1 MQLYLSMFLAILSM
15 PLASLA
21 GIFAMELGYVLSF
34 RQAIGVG
41 VLVGTVILI
50 LAVILFLL
58 SIPST
63 MQRMRT
69 STSTVNKSQG

>member
-1 MQLYLSMFLAILSM
+1 MKLYLSMFLAVICM
-15 PLASLA
+15 PIASLA
-21 GIFAMELGYVLSF
+21 GIFSMELGYVLSF

-63 MQRMRT
+63 MHRLRA
-69 STSTVNKSQG
+69 STYTINKSQG

>member
-1 MQLYLSMFLAILSM
+1 MKLYLSMFLATLSM
-15 PLASLA
+15 PIASLA

-41 VLVGTVILI
+41 VLVGTVVLI
-50 LAVILFLL
+50 LAAILFVL

-63 MQRMRT
+63 MQRLRASTCT
-69 STSTVNKSQG
+69 SNKNQG

>member
-1 MQLYLSMFLAILSM
+1 
-15 PLASLA
+15 
-21 GIFAMELGYVLSF
+21 MELGYVLSF

-63 MQRMRT
+63 MHRLRA
-69 STSTVNKSQG
+69 STSTVNTSQE

>member
-1 MQLYLSMFLAILSM
+1 MKLYLSMFLATLSM
-15 PLASLA
+15 PIASLA
-21 GIFAMELGYVLSF
+21 GIFSMELGYVLSF

-50 LAVILFLL
+50 VAVIFFML

-63 MQRMRT
+63 MQRLRILANT
-69 STSTVNKSQG
+69 GSQGRG

>member
-1 MQLYLSMFLAILSM
+1 MKLYVAMFFATLSM
-15 PLASLA
+15 PFASLA

-50 LAVILFLL
+50 LALILFLI

-63 MQRMRT
+63 MQRLRSAACT
-69 STSTVNKSQG
+69 DNRRG

>member
-1 MQLYLSMFLAILSM
+1 MKLYLSMFLAVICM
-15 PLASLA
+15 PIASLA

-50 LAVILFLL
+50 LAVIFFLL

-63 MQRMRT
+63 MQRLRT
-69 STSTVNKSQG
+69 SNCTGNKSQG

>member
-1 MQLYLSMFLAILSM
+1 MKLYLSMFLAVICM
-15 PLASLA
+15 PIASLA
-21 GIFAMELGYVLSF
+21 GIFSMELGYVLSF

-63 MQRMRT
+63 IHRLRA

>member
-1 MQLYLSMFLAILSM
+1 MKLYFAMFFATLSM

-21 GIFAMELGYVLSF
+21 GIFSIELGYVLSF

-50 LAVILFLL
+50 LAVILFLF

-63 MQRMRT
+63 MHRLRA

>member
-1 MQLYLSMFLAILSM
+1 MKLYLSMFLATLCM
-15 PLASLA
+15 PIGSLA

-50 LAVILFLL
+50 FAVIFFVL
-58 SIPST
+58 SIPPT
-63 MQRMRT
+63 MQRLRASMC
-69 STSTVNKSQG
+69 NGNQSQG

>member
-1 MQLYLSMFLAILSM
+1 MKLHLSMFLAVICM
-15 PLASLA
+15 PIASLA
-21 GIFAMELGYVLSF
+21 GIFSMELGYVLSF

-63 MQRMRT
+63 MHRLRA
-69 STSTVNKSQG
+69 STSTVNTSQE

>member
-1 MQLYLSMFLAILSM
+1 MKLYLSMFLAALCM

-21 GIFAMELGYVLSF
+21 GIFAMELGYVMGF

-50 LAVILFLL
+50 LAVIFFVI

-63 MQRMRT
+63 MQRLQT
-69 STSTVNKSQG
+69 STRTATKYQG